1 MKNQTY
7 GVEIEMVLNKDKAAR
22 VIAEFLNGRTQHTY
36 NSYKA
41 INVIAAD
48 GRVWKVMSDSSIRGG
63 ESCEVVS
70 PILKWDDIE
79 TVQEIL
85 RILRRAGAKINE
97 SCGLHIHVGA
107 EKHTGKT
114 LQNLINIFYAKDEM
128 LYEALQVRANGI
140 ARYVK
145 KFKSSLIDQV
155 NRIKNPTIAQV
166 IDIWY
171 FVNHDMMGTH
181 RHYHASRYHGL
192 NLHSYKRIGTVE
204 FRLFNAT
211 LHAGELKS
219 YIHMAL
225 AINHQAL
232 TQKSAKPAKTNEI
245 IGHTNYKY
253 TFRCWLLRLKL
264 NGDEFKNT
272 RMHLLKNLQGNTV
285 GNYRAV

>member
-1 MKNQTY
+1 MKNQTF
-7 GVEIEMVLNKDKAAR
+7 GVEIEMVLRREVAAQA
-22 VIAEFLNGRTQHTY
+22 VATFLNGRIERTY
-36 NSYKA
+36 DSYRTIK
-41 INVIAAD
+41 VVAAD
-48 GRVWKVMSDSSIRGG
+48 GRVWKIMSDSSITGG
-63 ESCEVVS
+63 EACEVVS
-70 PILKWDDIE
+70 PILNWDDIE
-79 TVQEIL
+79 TIQEIL

-128 LYEALQVRANGI
+128 LYEAVQVRTNGI
-140 ARYVK
+140 NRFAK
-145 KFKSSLIDQV
+145 KFKSNLITQI
-155 NRIKNPTIAQV
+155 NRIKNPSIAQV
-166 IDIWY
+166 LDVWY
-171 FVNHDMMGTH
+171 FVNHDMMGTN
-181 RHYHASRYHGL
+181 RHYHSSRYHGL
-192 NLHSYKRIGTVE
+192 NLHSYNRIGTVE

-245 IGHTNYKY
+245 IGHENYKY

-264 NGDEFKNT
+264 NGPEFKNT
-272 RMHLLKNLQGNTV
+272 RMHLLKHLKGNTV